1 MGLKVCPFLDT
12 EGKDSKFVISSGRS
26 MNLENNIKTTKIGG
40 MSKLNS
46 CLNLT
51 DKAYR
56 GDSDTFKLIHCFSL
70 CCNLK

>member
-12 EGKDSKFVISSGRS
+12 EGKGSTFVISSGRS

-40 MSKLNS
+40 MSKLIS

-51 DKAYR
+51 DKTALALSNCPIAFLYAE
-56 GDSDTFKLIHCFSL
+56 I
-70 CCNLK
+70 